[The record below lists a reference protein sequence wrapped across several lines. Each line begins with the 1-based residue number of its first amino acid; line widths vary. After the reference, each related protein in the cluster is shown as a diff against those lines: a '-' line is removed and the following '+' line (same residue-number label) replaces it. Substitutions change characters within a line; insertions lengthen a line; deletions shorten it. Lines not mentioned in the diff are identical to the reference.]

1 MSQDI
6 HLLLSTMLLPSKLF
20 ETRAKGKLL
29 LSGEYV
35 VLDGATALAVPVRF
49 GQSLQV
55 IMMLDGAKE
64 LVWES
69 KDWDGSVW
77 FSAVYELP
85 YLGVVETSDRSVA
98 EMLAS
103 ILRDCQ
109 RQNPVF
115 LNEAQGLSVTT
126 ICDFPRAWG
135 LGTSSTI
142 IAAIAEWAQVDPY
155 PVLQN
160 TLGGSGY
167 DIACAYAFSPLL
179 YRLEAKKPIVRFV
192 AFEPPFAENLYFVYL
207 EKKQNSR
214 EGIARYREKA
224 KDNPGLVDEI
234 SGLTERILNADN
246 LEDFEANLRE
256 HESIIGKALD
266 FNPVGQ
272 QLFRDYG
279 GEIKSL
285 GAWGGDFVLAT
296 SRESAPDTAAYF
308 LKKGFETVLRWDQM
322 VFSDTPSLHYT

>member
-1 MSQDI
+1 MSQ
-6 HLLLSTMLLPSKLF
+6 LNLF

-49 GQSLQV
+49 GQSLHV
-55 IMMLDGAKE
+55 TTLDHSTE

-69 KDWDGSVW
+69 KDWDGTVW
-77 FSAVYELP
+77 FRAVYELP
-85 YLGVVETSDRSVA
+85 YLGVVETGDRSVA

-115 LNEAQGLSVTT
+115 LSEAQGLAVTT

-142 IAAIAEWAQVDPY
+142 IAAIAAWARVDPY
-155 PVLQN
+155 LVLQN

-167 DIACAYAFSPLL
+167 DIACAYAASPLL
-179 YRLEAKKPIVRFV
+179 YKLEAKKPIVRCV

-234 SGLTERILNADN
+234 SNLTEQILNADN
-246 LEDFEANLRE
+246 LENFEKNIRE
-256 HESIIGKALD
+256 HERIIGQVIDLK
-266 FNPVGQ
+266 PIGQ
-272 QLFRDYG
+272 DLFRDYQ

-296 SRESAPDTAAYF
+296 SRESESDTAAYF
-308 LKKGFETVLRWDQM
+308 FEKGFETVLRWDQM
-322 VFSDTPSLHYT
+322 VFS